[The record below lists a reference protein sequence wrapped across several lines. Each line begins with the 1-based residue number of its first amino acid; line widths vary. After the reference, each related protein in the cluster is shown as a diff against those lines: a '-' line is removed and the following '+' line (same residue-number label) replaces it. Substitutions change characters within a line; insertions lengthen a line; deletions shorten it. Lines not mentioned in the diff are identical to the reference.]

1 MMRRTFI
8 CISVNK
14 IPFVLCGSR
23 YAPILNQMGAQG
35 RDIKRE
41 FLQASLSSPI
51 VGVEED
57 SLALSNAGMRK
68 RQKKKAFDAL
78 VHWCATHQ
86 QSAAKA
92 FLLEDASDKTVPS
105 VCSSPSLESNKAAL
119 QWLQES
125 SDSLTCGQSL
135 LVCGFVSEVLLCRLD
150 AAAAAGRRGE
160 GTVTEANPLL
170 QEQVRAF
177 TNRIV
182 TLLRRAIESDKL
194 EMQPLAILMGCAYGL
209 HRLSCVES
217 PFLGEAE
224 KLLLKIPPALMFA
237 ILRQLRGDE
246 LRKLF
251 QLDEQVAVNVCLTFL
266 LLANEER
273 RQAFLSGGDTVIV
286 NAVLRRLLRSI
297 VPLLKQLNGTD
308 EESLLG
314 LANDVSSKG
323 SSPSPSDLQGEVAY
337 SPSMEECAVI
347 MQNIAFSSMAS
358 RLEMLSYLLRI
369 RRKPTHYTRQELQM
383 LPVLLKTAS
392 NIRTAE
398 ARSLCTKIIAEVPI
412 PADDPVLVAH
422 LLSFA
427 SSNRV
432 RYLNCLET
440 VATENISEEDA
451 LHIIFWAGAHLRL
464 ETLQR
469 LTAFILGKETGAKS
483 SSTSS
488 SKLVLN
494 GAIECIV
501 RTFLTRLMDLTPGA
515 ERDVIQNYLTELV
528 DRVDWA
534 GSTLPTSVKLTL
546 ERLTLLK
553 ELSNCGFSI
562 HAPEVVMTLGEK
574 ALDLESGCSMASTLK
589 CVTEALPLLPD
600 VERRRKLVECM
611 ISYSGTRST
620 SSIIR
625 FVAFLAPL
633 SVAHGLSN
641 SELVQLLLKLQT
653 LNPLKLRQNFIEGL
667 PKGGDDAFTLFVIN
681 AMNYLLAS
689 GEWRTLTDR
698 IRETVTPWIHEYLN
712 HVMNLSRRQKMKSE
726 LIHVECK
733 EENSALHEGD
743 LEETIPDGPTPERLE
758 EVFSCLLRA
767 GVKLPD
773 FFAPELTTRVR
784 TTEGEGTPPSGETGR
799 KPHFPPPGHFV
810 FCTKLDIAMES
821 PLSVELLEYL
831 LTTCDCRILNFVI
844 TAFLVSAKAKSL
856 ESQLIVLTNLRLV
869 CRALNLLLQRIDEI
883 GYELSTAFYPSSVSS
898 VVANTVRFVVGFLT
912 KQERN
917 QRTIESLRKLH
928 SEEEKES
935 MGGNDGKL
943 LIEVTN
949 VENLL
954 LRLLTYLSSAHTKD
968 IGLLLLDRLTLLAP
982 AAADYLMLRLQN
994 QLGKFTQVE
1003 LFYLVRKYPPA
1014 QDLVMNE
1021 LQKYDIALSV
1031 DLNDFVR
1038 VARSLPVAV
1047 STMVIEAHL
1056 PNLNFQWCTRLLS
1069 ALAVR
1074 HESLPTNLLV
1084 SMLGKL
1090 EEEAGNATVMDRNVA
1105 LVVLQKYL
1113 HYENFPTDDKELPH
1127 RRRRVEQCCDR
1138 LLVLEEIESLDS
1150 LSGFLLDFPGVL
1162 LDVVGDAIKERVFSS
1177 VLPGLLA
1184 DLEGLLT
1191 LCRLLQKHKLLNDKM
1206 KLEITESFFGKLSR
1220 AENNDE
1226 KLSSSPVSYP
1236 LGNVLALAL
1245 LLSEGASQKA
1255 SLCSKKRLGTDG
1267 AIHHQIAPRVL
1278 QVVRERYSSLPERL
1292 VILSTL
1298 VEQKDMAGFAHTH
1311 AVVAEEVCTELIKEC
1326 DKMTSS
1332 EFSKLLQCISR
1343 LKFWHLVKPDSS
1355 QFGNVFQ
1362 RTCREADAHS
1372 RCVAFR
1378 ALSSDLELFCHYE
1391 SFMMSLLGEVVNVM
1405 SHEDME
1411 MVLSAVLALQLT
1423 EALESLLDAIGTRVL
1438 SMVDQCRR
1446 STLIRVLQC
1455 HAAFGL
1461 RDDVLVLRLLTT
1473 LEEQCSREMR
1483 LDISQVLTLLQAS
1496 VDLDVPIPSK
1506 LAVNC
1511 FVCLEH
1517 HVDRMTMAQLGHA
1530 ARLAVEV
1537 EMGYTASVH
1546 AVAMRALEHREALR
1560 TNATFR
1566 ESVELLCDEFSV
1578 EIPWHMRP
1586 TVLRRRYQEERL
1598 NDYINKR
1605 RLASLNGLN

>member
-35 RDIKRE
+35 KDIRKE
-41 FLQASLSSPI
+41 FIQASLFSPT
-51 VGVEED
+51 VAVEED
-57 SLALSNAGMRK
+57 FSMPTKAETLK
-68 RQKKKAFDAL
+68 RQKRKAFDAL

-92 FLLEDASDKTVPS
+92 FALEDASDKTVPS
-105 VCSSPSLESNKAAL
+105 VCSSPSLESNEAAL

-125 SDSLTCGQSL
+125 SGALTCGQSL

-160 GTVTEANPLL
+160 GTVAETNQLL
-170 QEQVRAF
+170 QEQVRVF
-177 TNRIV
+177 TNRIL

-194 EMQPLAILMGCAYGL
+194 ETQPLAILMGCAYGL

-217 PFLGEAE
+217 PLLGEAE
-224 KLLLKIPPALMFA
+224 KALLKIPPAIMFA

-251 QLDEQVAVNVCLTFL
+251 QLEEQVAVNVCLTFL

-286 NAVLRRLLRSI
+286 NAVLRRLLRNI
-297 VPLLKQLNGTD
+297 APLLRQLDGTY

-314 LANDVSSKG
+314 LANDVSSNG
-323 SSPSPSDLQGEVAY
+323 SSPLPSDLQGEVAY

-347 MQNIAFSSMAS
+347 MQNIAFSSMTS

-369 RRKPTHYTRQELQM
+369 RRKPAHYTRNELKM
-383 LPVLLKTAS
+383 LPVLLQTAS

-398 ARSLCTKIIAEVPI
+398 ARSLCTNIVAEVPI

-427 SSNRV
+427 SSNRA
-432 RYLNCLET
+432 RYLSCLET
-440 VATENISEEDA
+440 VATESLSEEDA
-451 LHIIFWAGAHLRL
+451 VHILFWAGAYIRL

-469 LTAFILGKETGAKS
+469 LTAFILGKETGAAS
-483 SSTSS
+483 SSTSTS
-488 SKLVLN
+488 RLVLN

-501 RTFLTRLMDLTPGA
+501 RTFLTRLMDSTPGA

-528 DRVDWA
+528 NRVDWV
-534 GSTLPTSVKLTL
+534 GSTLPDSAKLVL

-553 ELSNCGFSI
+553 ELTSCGFSI
-562 HAPEVVMTLGEK
+562 HAPEEVMALGEK

-620 SSIIR
+620 SSVIR
-625 FVAFLAPL
+625 FVAFLAPP
-633 SVAHGLSN
+633 SVAHGVSN

-667 PKGGDDAFTLFVIN
+667 PRGDDAFTLFVIN
-681 AMNYLLAS
+681 AINYLLAS
-689 GEWRTLTDR
+689 GEWRTSTDR
-698 IRETVTPWIHEYLN
+698 IRETVTLWINEYLN

-733 EENSALHEGD
+733 EEKSALHEGD
-743 LEETIPDGPTPERLE
+743 MEATVSDGPTPERLE
-758 EVFSCLLRA
+758 EVFSCMLRA

-773 FFAPELTTRVR
+773 FFVAELTARVR
-784 TTEGEGTPPSGETGR
+784 TTENEGTPPSGETGR
-799 KPHFPPPGHFV
+799 KPQFPLPGHFV
-810 FCTKLDIAMES
+810 FCAKLDIAMET

-831 LTTCDCRILNFVI
+831 LTTCDCRIMNFVI
-844 TAFLVSAKAKSL
+844 TAFLVGAKAKFQ
-856 ESQLIVLTNLRLV
+856 ESQLILLTNLRLV
-869 CRALNLLLQRIDEI
+869 YRALDLLLHRIDAI
-883 GYELSTAFYPSSVSS
+883 GYELSTAFYPSSISS
-898 VVANTVRFVVGFLT
+898 VVANTVRFVVGFIA

-917 QRTIESLRKLH
+917 QRTIECLRKLH
-928 SEEEKES
+928 SKEEKES
-935 MGGNDGKL
+935 MTDNEEKL
-943 LIEVTN
+943 LIELTN
-949 VENLL
+949 VDNLL

-968 IGLLLLDRLTLLAP
+968 IGLLLLDRFTLLAP
-982 AAADYLMLRLQN
+982 AAADYLMLRLQS
-994 QLGKFTQVE
+994 QLEKFTQVE

-1021 LQKYDIALSV
+1021 LKKYDIALSV

-1038 VARSLPVAV
+1038 LARSLPVAV
-1047 STMVIEAHL
+1047 NTMVIEAHL

-1069 ALAVR
+1069 ALAMR
-1074 HESLPTNLLV
+1074 HESLPMNLLA

-1113 HYENFPTDDKELPH
+1113 HYENLPTDDKELPH

-1162 LDVVGDAIKERVFSS
+1162 LDVVGEAIEERVLSA

-1184 DLEGLLT
+1184 DLDGLLT

-1220 AENNDE
+1220 VENNDE
-1226 KLSSSPVSYP
+1226 KLLSSPVSYP

-1245 LLSEGASQKA
+1245 LLSEDTSQRA
-1255 SLCSKKRLGTDG
+1255 SLCNKERLGTDG
-1267 AIHHQIAPRVL
+1267 ASHHRIAPRVL

-1298 VEQKDMAGFAHTH
+1298 VEQKDMAGFAHMN

-1332 EFSKLLQCISR
+1332 EFSRLLQCISR
-1343 LKFWHLVKPDSS
+1343 LKFWHLVKLDSL
-1355 QFGNVFQ
+1355 QFGKVFQ
-1362 RTCREADAHS
+1362 RTSREADAHS

-1411 MVLSAVLALQLT
+1411 MVLSAVLALRLT

-1473 LEEQCSREMR
+1473 LEEQCSREIR
-1483 LDISQVLTLLQAS
+1483 LDISQVLTLLQAT

-1517 HVDRMTMAQLGHA
+1517 HVDRMTMAQLGQA

-1578 EIPWHMRP
+1578 EIPWHLRP

-1605 RLASLNGLN
+1605 RLASSH